1 MASST
6 FRVVP
11 AVDKAAR
18 LLAELSAPEPLG
30 VSELAR
36 RIGASKGTVRDILMT
51 LTMHGLVERD
61 EDARFRMPSRDLV
74 AQAAPRLAALMN
86 ETGQTVILGVVR
98 DGRLEIAARSEP
110 ASDLHV
116 TAPLGRRL
124 PLDAGAHSKVLS
136 GAQPIGYDDEEY
148 LAGVRATA
156 APIVDARGQRVA
168 ALLVVG
174 FKDSL
179 DLRTLRRI
187 GERCA
192 QVAEELSRSIQ
203 GNNGQR
209 ARSGS
214 AGRASAP
221 TIHAAQ
227 PRA

>member
-6 FRVVP
+6 FRLVP

-30 VSELAR
+30 ISELAR

-61 EDARFRMPSRDLV
+61 EDARFHIPARDLV
-74 AQAAPRLAALMN
+74 SLASPRLTALMH
-86 ETGQTVILGVVR
+86 ETGQTAILGVVR

-110 ASDLHV
+110 PTDLHV

-124 PLDAGAHSKVLS
+124 PLDIGAHAKVLS
-136 GAQPIGYDDEEY
+136 GETRIGYDDEEY

-156 APIVDARGQRVA
+156 APVVDRRGTRIGVV
-168 ALLVVG
+168 LVVG
-174 FKDSL
+174 FKESL

-187 GERCA
+187 GERSA
-192 QVAEELSRSIQ
+192 QVADELSRSLE
-203 GNNGQR
+203 GQVLWPK
-209 ARSGS
+209 RS
-214 AGRASAP
+214 
-221 TIHAAQ
+221 
-227 PRA
+227 

>member
-74 AQAAPRLAALMN
+74 SLAAPRLAALMN

-98 DGRLEIAARSEP
+98 EGRLEIAARSEP
-110 ASDLHV
+110 SSDLHV

-124 PLDAGAHSKVLS
+124 PLDAGAHSKVLLGS
-136 GAQPIGYDDEEY
+136 DAIGYDDEEY

-156 APIVDARGQRVA
+156 APIVDERGRRVA

-187 GERCA
+187 GERCSQIA
-192 QVAEELSRSIQ
+192 AELSRSL
-203 GNNGQR
+203 GTPDGQR
-209 ARSGS
+209 PRSGS

-221 TIHAAQ
+221 TMHAAQ

>member
-6 FRVVP
+6 FRLVP

-61 EDARFRMPSRDLV
+61 EDARFRMPQRDLV
-74 AQAAPRLAALMN
+74 SLALPRIAALMN
-86 ETGQTVILGVVR
+86 ETGQTTILGLVR

-110 ASDLHV
+110 SSDLHV

-124 PLDAGAHSKVLS
+124 PLDVGAHAKVLS
-136 GAQPIGYDDEEY
+136 GEQPIGYDDEEY

-156 APIVDARGQRVA
+156 APIVDGQGRAIGAV
-168 ALLVVG
+168 LVVG
-174 FKDSL
+174 FKEKL

-192 QVAEELSRSIQ
+192 QIAAELSRSL
-203 GNNGQR
+203 
-209 ARSGS
+209 A
-214 AGRASAP
+214 
-221 TIHAAQ
+221 THAAR
-227 PRA
+227 PRGGTG

>member
-1 MASST
+1 MVSST

-74 AQAAPRLAALMN
+74 ALSAPRLTALMN
-86 ETGQTVILGVVR
+86 ETGQTVILGIVR

-110 ASDLHV
+110 SSDLHV

-124 PLDAGAHSKVLS
+124 PLDAGAHAKVLS
-136 GAQPIGYDDEEY
+136 GAEPIGYDDEELY
-148 LAGVRATA
+148 AGVRATA
-156 APIVDARGQRVA
+156 APIVDGHGRPVA

-174 FKDSL
+174 FKERL

-192 QVAEELSRSIQ
+192 QVASELSRSIH
-203 GNNGQR
+203 
-209 ARSGS
+209 
-214 AGRASAP
+214 
-221 TIHAAQ
+221 TTEAA
-227 PRA
+227 

>member
-1 MASST
+1 MVSST

-61 EDARFRMPSRDLV
+61 EDARFRIPSHDLV
-74 AQAAPRLAALMN
+74 SHAAPRLAALMH
-86 ETGQTVILGVVR
+86 ETGQTVILGLVR

-110 ASDLHV
+110 SSDLHV

-124 PLDAGAHSKVLS
+124 PLNAGAHAKVLA
-136 GAQPIGYDDEEY
+136 GGEPIGYDDEEY

-156 APIVDARGQRVA
+156 APIVDTRGRRIA

-174 FKDSL
+174 FKESL

-192 QVAEELSRSIQ
+192 QVAGELSRSLQ
-203 GNNGQR
+203 STEGRWPN
-209 ARSGS
+209 RS
-214 AGRASAP
+214 
-221 TIHAAQ
+221 
-227 PRA
+227 